1 MTKASLS
8 GACSSGLVASSWP
21 IVEVRSAPGGAE
33 QNEPA
38 PWVGHTAVSPGNV
51 GEALKRAVLGTGEFL
66 GPVGPEQVRARSG
79 TDDQGSAGEHAER
92 RAAVGQHERQVLVG
106 VSGRGHSS
114 KHQSAQVDLVAVDE
128 ASMPELPVPGCRGE
142 HLGAIVMGQL
152 HRPGEEVSVQVGVGN
167 EADAQ
172 SGLLG
177 SRPHEAQVPRRVD
190 HQRPTVTEVEHVAG
204 VAQSV
209 VDHRGRY
216 GTRPV
221 AHDTLRTRD
230 RWCEPHAPTTLFHGT
245 LEESMGDRA
254 RKAELFEQLARV
266 GKALGS
272 GKRLELLDLL
282 AQGPR
287 SVAELAAAAGLG
299 MTTASAHLQTLKQ
312 AGLVATSREGTTIRY
327 RLAGSDV
334 AALYVQMRQVAAAH
348 LADVDAARRSYIGD
362 DDTEQIGRDE
372 LLRRAAPAR

>member
-1 MTKASLS
+1 
-8 GACSSGLVASSWP
+8 
-21 IVEVRSAPGGAE
+21 
-33 QNEPA
+33 
-38 PWVGHTAVSPGNV
+38 
-51 GEALKRAVLGTGEFL
+51 
-66 GPVGPEQVRARSG
+66 
-79 TDDQGSAGEHAER
+79 
-92 RAAVGQHERQVLVG
+92 
-106 VSGRGHSS
+106 
-114 KHQSAQVDLVAVDE
+114 
-128 ASMPELPVPGCRGE
+128 
-142 HLGAIVMGQL
+142 
-152 HRPGEEVSVQVGVGN
+152 
-167 EADAQ
+167 
-172 SGLLG
+172 
-177 SRPHEAQVPRRVD
+177 
-190 HQRPTVTEVEHVAG
+190 
-204 VAQSV
+204 
-209 VDHRGRY
+209 
-216 GTRPV
+216 
-221 AHDTLRTRD
+221 
-230 RWCEPHAPTTLFHGT
+230 
-245 LEESMGDRA
+245 MGDRA

-372 LLRRAAPAR
+372 LLRRAAAGEVTILDVRPVPEYAAGHVPGAISIPIEELTERLADLPTDTEIVAYCRGPYCVFAHEAVRLLTAHGRRAVRLADGMLEWRLADLPVATTSN